1 VHRRK
6 INIFRFSLSGAAA
19 VEKARRRECLGCFP
33 AKWPR
38 AVSSSIFH
46 RISHV
51 CWHSSP
57 AGERESTVCTQKS
70 VAAGKVGPEQRRAF
84 RGVHRRRRALFA
96 NRSRRR
102 TLSEQEREKSH
113 SWHSICFLRVEFI
126 DCLSQIEF
134 QDRKL
139 YHEKVLQNRH
149 LKQKNNA
156 WVYFSQIIYKLG

>member
-1 VHRRK
+1 VRLRWKRRAAESASDVFLQSGRAPCPAQFSTA
-6 INIFRFSLSGAAA
+6 FRMSVGI
-19 VEKARRRECLGCFP
+19 VRQP
-33 AKWPR
+33 
-38 AVSSSIFH
+38 
-46 RISHV
+46 
-51 CWHSSP
+51 
-57 AGERESTVCTQKS
+57 ERESTVCTQKS

-139 YHEKVLQNRH
+139 YHEKVADSPFET
-149 LKQKNNA
+149 KK
-156 WVYFSQIIYKLG
+156 